1 MGAIRVI
8 GRSLRDIWDEMLLL
22 GLMNIVTL
30 LAQATIVLGP
40 PAMAGLHAMC
50 NRVANG
56 FAISWDNYLQACR
69 TYFVRSWIFAVPP
82 ILISAL
88 IVYNFLFYGTFAAT
102 WAVWVQGAWLAGLI
116 FVTAIQFYMFPFLM
130 EQDDKRW
137 RMALRNSA
145 LVAGA
150 NPLYTVVLLVV
161 ALVLTGVFLL
171 VLPLFVFF
179 GLIPWVMFGNAA
191 VVDRVAAF
199 RKRADAAGQQ

>member
-8 GRSLRDIWDEMLLL
+8 GRALRDIWDEMLML

-56 FAISWDNYLQACR
+56 FAISWDHYLQACR

-82 ILISAL
+82 VVVSAL
-88 IVYNFLFYGTFAAT
+88 IIYNFSFYGTFDAS

-116 FVTAIQFYMFPFLM
+116 FVNAIQFYMFPFLM

-199 RKRADAAGQQ
+199 RRRAETAGQQ